1 MTAVLSTP
9 PTFAKGPQVFIN
21 LEQRVFDA
29 FPEIFELNET
39 EIDAFLKEENTY
51 TTFLKPANSNASHRR
66 APKSVT
72 TRLGDRRLFRATFI
86 SRCSCSGHYRE
97 RKDPNVSPQKRRAT
111 GGSQT
116 SNKLKCAAYIKI
128 TVKAPLIDASD
139 PAVLAA
145 AGADNADADVAAT
158 LFQPSSLP
166 GPAREDS
173 IVKVEYYWRHTNHE
187 PGTLAGL
194 ARQRNCQSVRQ
205 WIENQVR
212 QGHTV
217 SEIMR
222 ATRMSLQQLRSI
234 VHSTSTI
241 DASIRIRYDDIY
253 NVVRRLKVERAR
265 KDVDGH

>member
-66 APKSVT
+66 APT
-72 TRLGDRRLFRATFI
+72 
-86 SRCSCSGHYRE
+86 
-97 RKDPNVSPQKRRAT
+97 
-111 GGSQT
+111 
-116 SNKLKCAAYIKI
+116 
-128 TVKAPLIDASD
+128 PLIDASD